1 MKADAEWDILT
12 ELIEHTRAQNAEFSI
27 FDQFSNFFK
36 SRFKYLQAE
45 DKTGK
50 TLLVRIERV
59 VEKFFFI
66 SLVVKRKIDALLAM
80 LVISVS
86 HKNLI
91 TISQLARALL
101 EHAATLAHLSDQL
114 EKLHNQLQNQSDLK
128 TVEAATRR
136 AEQFVARAYHGKSP
150 KLEPNKENQAIH
162 INDAIKSLQLWLE
175 DAGGYYDFLTEYV
188 HPNSGS
194 NSLIS
199 ISGAED
205 ILLSIIGD
213 IQRPDAKQ
221 IAKIIQELLKSLSA
235 IELRIYANTASI
247 GLTINR
253 AVEHKLKTENMFV
266 TRQLDVIGDGL
277 SKERPLQ
284 VPKARDAHE
293 SMQTIMKYFQKRGY
307 DIYSQMI
314 GEIKGSPDHVE
325 VIDIYET
332 SKGRRWVLIRHKT

>member
-1 MKADAEWDILT
+1 MKADTEWDVLT
-12 ELIEHTRAQNAEFSI
+12 ELIEHTRAQNARFSV
-27 FDQFSNFFK
+27 FDQFSNVFK
-36 SRFKYLQAE
+36 SRFNYVQAE
-45 DKTGK
+45 DKTGE

-66 SLVVKRKIDALLAM
+66 SLVVKRKIDAFLSI

-114 EKLHNQLQNQSDLK
+114 EKLHDQLQNQSDLK
-128 TVEAATRR
+128 TIEAATRR
-136 AEQFVARAYHGKSP
+136 AEQFVARVYYGKSP
-150 KLEPNKENQAIH
+150 KLEPSKEKQAIH
-162 INDAIKSLQLWLE
+162 INDAIKSLQLWLS
-175 DAGGYYDFLTEYV
+175 DAGKYYDFLTEYV

-194 NSLIS
+194 NSLVS

-205 ILLSIIGD
+205 TLLSIIGD

-221 IAKIIQELLKSLSA
+221 IAKIIQELLKSLSD
-235 IELRIYANTASI
+235 IELRTYANAASI
-247 GLTINR
+247 GLIINR
-253 AVEHKLKTENMFV
+253 AVEHNLKMENMFV

-293 SMQTIMKYFQKRGY
+293 SMQTIMNYFKKRGY
-307 DIYSQMI
+307 EIYSRII
-314 GEIKGSPDHVE
+314 GEVKESRDHVE
-325 VIDIYET
+325 IVDVYET
-332 SKGRRWVLIRHKT
+332 SRGRRWVLIRHKT